1 MGRTIKNQ
9 NTRRPKPVEK
19 IQLSEKHIHLR
30 VFLVILLLAV
40 AAVSFTYA
48 LTSYLKEETGWKV
61 IKVSSAAKAN
71 VGDEFTFQYELGGG
85 ETSATAEYKALT
97 ILYSDA
103 AVKAYEI
110 FSADESF

>member
-48 LTSYLKEETGWKV
+48 LTSLSL
-61 IKVSSAAKAN
+61 IH
-71 VGDEFTFQYELGGG
+71 
-85 ETSATAEYKALT
+85 
-97 ILYSDA
+97 I
-103 AVKAYEI
+103 
-110 FSADESF
+110 

>member
-48 LTSYLKEETGWKV
+48 LTSLSLIHILKQTLDPSKEKAKIKETAAE
-61 IKVSSAAKAN
+61 IKKL
-71 VGDEFTFQYELGGG
+71 D
-85 ETSATAEYKALT
+85 AEIKALEKAT
-97 ILYSDA
+97 EQKIREHKNSVAHDTACLLYTS
-103 AVKAYEI
+103 
-110 FSADESF
+110 

>member
-30 VFLVILLLAV
+30 IFLVILLLAV

-71 VGDEFTFQYELGGG
+71 VEMNLPF
-85 ETSATAEYKALT
+85 SMSWAEGNFRH
-97 ILYSDA
+97 SR
-103 AVKAYEI
+103 VQGVSR
-110 FSADESF
+110 FSTVMRR

>member
-85 ETSATAEYKALT
+85 ETSATAEYQGAHDSLQ
-97 ILYSDA
+97 
-103 AVKAYEI
+103 
-110 FSADESF
+110 

>member
-71 VGDEFTFQYELGGG
+71 VGDEFTLVYNDNTKSTSIHLGYFM
-85 ETSATAEYKALT
+85 EERT
-97 ILYSDA
+97 
-103 AVKAYEI
+103 
-110 FSADESF
+110 